1 MISLRIFFEGNVQGV
16 GFRWTVKRIAKG
28 FEVVGW
34 VRNLSDGRVELLA
47 SGEEAEVRAF
57 VAAIGESELRAHIRR
72 QTESAA
78 DEPAPPRGFEI
89 RHD

>member
-1 MISLRIFFEGNVQGV
+1 MISLRICFEGNVQGV

-57 VAAIGESELRAHIRR
+57 VAAVGESELRAHIRR

-78 DEPAPPRGFEI
+78 DEPAPTRGFEI

>member
-78 DEPAPPRGFEI
+78 DEPAPTRGFEI